1 MRYNRL
7 TKEAELSVSDLA
19 GRRPADDKAI
29 KPEDLINCMVDN
41 EFTASS
47 MCFKYEYNDILYSLN
62 ADIVMHGNRLCEFIF
77 GERGEH
83 FPPIMHETVISAYA
97 YCNTHELDSIEIE
110 SIAVNSNGESCGNSI
125 RRKNI
130 KALEA
135 FFVRKL
141 AAKDPV
147 CQMLKQRSEHILPQS
162 AQIKFPYPS
171 FRRGQ
176 KTMMKECYS
185 AMKHGQRL
193 FVQAPTGIGKTISSL
208 YPAVRLIGE
217 GTCDKIFYLTAKGST
232 QSEVFKTAG
241 ALFEAGAY
249 LRTIV
254 ISAKDQICFQ
264 RDHMVDGM
272 CDAAHCQYSKAPED
286 SLVGAINELLALQNG
301 YERNI
306 IGKMASKW
314 NICPYELTLA
324 LAEYCEIIIADY
336 NYVFDPLVYLRRFF
350 DEKHGTSKYLFLID
364 EAHNLADR
372 AREMYSAELSDGLFD
387 RVLCSICNDLPE
399 LSAEIASVIKEIK
412 GLQNLCADSMVRDE
426 QSGIERGY
434 YLSRNRYESLDIK
447 LEELYNS
454 LSVYLR
460 RGPASTYYRT
470 LFPLSRIIRK
480 YLISETVCP
489 DNIMFY
495 CEAEGDNVMFKSI
508 CIDPSTAIDLCM
520 QRAHA
525 ALLFSATL
533 TPVDYFIDILGGGS
547 NARSLAV
554 KSPFDEDN
562 LFIAAVDD
570 ISTRYEDREESLSR
584 VVSYIA
590 ATVSCRKGNYM
601 VYFPSYDY
609 MTQAAEAFGKKYPG
623 VKLLM
628 QKRRM
633 SYEERKD
640 YLNEFRLGDGKMRV
654 GFCVLGGGF
663 SEGIDLP
670 GSSLIGVVIVGVGT
684 PGISAERNIMRDYFD
699 ITREMGYHYAY
710 TYPGM
715 NNVLQASGRVIRSD
729 TDCGVVVLI
738 DDRYSTPQYIS
749 MYPEHWAKMKHF
761 CQPASLNGDI
771 KTFWSDADKRNAKF
785 DG

>member
-7 TKEAELSVSDLA
+7 TKEAELSISDLC
-19 GRRPADDKAI
+19 GRRQADDKVI
-29 KPEDLINCMVDN
+29 EQNGLINCISDN
-41 EFTASS
+41 EFISS
-47 MCFKYEYNDILYSLN
+47 SVCFKYEYNGILYSLN
-62 ADIVMHGNRLCEFIF
+62 VDIIMRGSRLCEFIAD
-77 GERGEH
+77 ETGEH
-83 FPPIMHETVISAYA
+83 FPPIMHETVISAYV
-97 YCNTHELDSIEIE
+97 YCNTHEIDSIEIE
-110 SIAVNSNGESCGNSI
+110 SIAVNSNGEFCGSSI

-141 AAKDPV
+141 SAKEPV

-185 AMKHGQRL
+185 AMKRGHRL

-208 YPAVRLIGE
+208 YPAVRLVGE
-217 GTCDKIFYLTAKGST
+217 GKCDKIFYLTAKGST

-241 ALFEAGAY
+241 VLFEAGAH

-254 ISAKDQICFQ
+254 ISAKDQVCFR

-272 CDAAHCQYSKAPED
+272 CDAAHCKYSRASEE
-286 SLVGAINELLALQNG
+286 SMLGAVNELLSLQNG
-301 YERNI
+301 YERNV
-306 IGKMASKW
+306 IGKTASKW
-314 NICPYELTLA
+314 GVCPYELTLT

-350 DEKHGTSKYLFLID
+350 DERYRTDKYLFLID

-372 AREMYSAELSDGLFD
+372 TREMYSAELSDGMFEG
-387 RVLCSICNDLPE
+387 VLGNVCNELPE
-399 LSAEIASVIKEIK
+399 LSSEIASVIKEIK
-412 GLQNLCADSMVRDE
+412 HLKKLCADSMVRDE

-434 YLSRNRYESLDIK
+434 YLSRNRYEALDIK
-447 LEELYNS
+447 LESLYNS

-460 RGPASTYYRT
+460 RGPSDPYYRV
-470 LFPLSRIIRK
+470 LFPLCRMIRK
-480 YLISETVCP
+480 YLVSEVVCP
-489 DNIMFY
+489 DNVMFY
-495 CEAEGDNVMFKSI
+495 CETAGDSVMFKSI
-508 CIDPSTAIDLCM
+508 CIDPSTAIDLRM
-520 QRAHA
+520 QTAYA

-533 TPVDYFIDILGGGS
+533 TPIDYFIDILGGGA

-562 LFIAAVDD
+562 LFIAAIDD
-570 ISTRYEDREESLSR
+570 ISTRYEDREKSLAR

-609 MTQAAEAFGKKYPG
+609 MTRAAEAFGKKYPG
-623 VKLLM
+623 VQLLL

-715 NNVLQASGRVIRSD
+715 NNVLQAAGRVIRSD

-738 DDRYSTPQYIS
+738 DDRYSTPQYTS
-749 MYPEHWAKMKHF
+749 MYPEHWSKMKHF
-761 CQPASLNGDI
+761 CQPASLNSDI
-771 KTFWSDADKRNAKF
+771 KTFWGEVDKKNAKF